1 VVAIALAACGSTSS
15 PAPSPTAPPTA
26 APTAAPVTPA
36 PSAGPTG
43 TAGRH
48 ADPALEALLPETLGG
63 VSLVTESQHG
73 TDLTRQS
80 DALDAMLKELGK
92 TLADFTLA
100 SAYSPAGD
108 VEAQAGVWR
117 VAGATPEALLPA
129 FVTTVQASSTTKL
142 TVTELTLGGH
152 DVTQIGAPGELA
164 QGPLYAYA
172 KDDMVLFVQTT
183 DPKLAEEALAA
194 MP

>member
-1 VVAIALAACGSTSS
+1 V
-15 PAPSPTAPPTA
+15 APSP
-26 APTAAPVTPA
+26 APTAAA
-36 PSAGPTG
+36 N
-43 TAGRH
+43 RH
-48 ADPALEALLPETLGG
+48 ADPALEALLPETIGG

-80 DALDAMLKELGK
+80 EALDAMLAGLGK

-108 VEAQAGVWR
+108 VEAQVGIWQ
-117 VAGATPEALLPA
+117 VAGATPDALLPA
-129 FVTTVQASSTTKL
+129 FVAVVQASSTTPL

-152 DVTQIGAPGELA
+152 DVTQIGAPGELG

-172 KDDMVLFVQTT
+172 QDDRVLFVQTP
-183 DPKLAEEALAA
+183 DPKLAEEALAKL
-194 MP
+194 P